1 MLPTTIKKKKTMNM
15 VYSSLVV
22 RPITDSLVNN
32 THKTIYLQTKYM
44 PSWHEWVVCAKV
56 CTRKGGYKRDE

>member
-1 MLPTTIKKKKTMNM
+1 M

-56 CTRKGGYKRDE
+56 CMRKGGYKRDE